1 MRSTNCSKKKL
12 LVTKKKKKLESCVLF
27 LDDLNTSQPY
37 NLKTKSNISLVQ
49 DMFKNSIEK
58 KKQKKSI
65 HTK

>member
-12 LVTKKKKKLESCVLF
+12 LVTKKKKLESCVLF

-37 NLKTKSNISLVQ
+37 NLKTKSKISLVQ